1 MKQSAETKLA
11 AGGRLPDLSLPS
23 ASGDGTVPLKP
34 GGRRNPVI
42 VAVHAGRCEH
52 CRAYLRQLGESIAD
66 LREGDAHLV
75 AITGDARDEAASAS
89 HLPFP
94 VVVDP
99 ERTFAARTGLDG
111 AAVVIADQWGEVAHV
126 ADAGAGHELP
136 SAREVAEWVQYLAIR
151 CPECEGEAL

>member
-1 MKQSAETKLA
+1 
-11 AGGRLPDLSLPS
+11 
-23 ASGDGTVPLKP
+23 VPLKA

-42 VAVHAGRCEH
+42 VTVHAGGCEPCH
-52 CRAYLRQLGESIAD
+52 AYLRQLAASSAD

-75 AITGDARDEAASAS
+75 AITRDAEDGAAALAS

-94 VVVDP
+94 VVVDA
-99 ERTFAARTGLDG
+99 EGVFATRAGLDG

-136 SAREVAEWVQYLAIR
+136 SAREIAEWVQYLAIR
-151 CPECEGEAL
+151 CPECEGEAM